1 MPRIPDYR
9 GGVSPQ
15 GDIPQRGAQP
25 SDLGGTGFSELGQ
38 GLQQGGS
45 RLAEAQRFR
54 NQRIAA
60 HEVTRTDIAM
70 LRAKSELS
78 IELQEMAK
86 QWKPEDGELVPAMQE
101 KVRARMESLAFDAQG
116 TMVHETTA
124 GRQHFEKQSA
134 QISNHFLLEAT
145 QVQSQVMGKQV
156 VLEHA
161 EALDREAN
169 YLQQSPGAFK
179 LAAHDFSEMIDNPN
193 GRYAALSVQQRTE
206 LKRGAMNALAKAT
219 AQGQIRAAPRVA
231 LTDLNQGWLGE
242 HLKDTDVPV
251 LINQAQTAVHALEI
265 DEDRAYREQER
276 QRVATA
282 RAISNKLLT
291 KLAAH
296 DADPTNPPL
305 TAQDLIDSGL
315 GQYDDN
321 GFQSLISV
329 LHTRSKEGAQQV
341 KTDPT
346 TFRDLFNRIHA
357 DPGDKKRLTDEMEIQ
372 NAFGKRQKLS
382 FADMQHLRK
391 EFQES
396 RTPEG
401 ARLSDT
407 KRIFFDGIKTQITK
421 SNLLLGKLD
430 PDGDFQLMQYTLAAN
445 RKIEEYRKAGKD
457 PHALFDPDNPDFLGS
472 PKMVS
477 RYQKTM
483 QQSIKDFSQ
492 KMREQKNKLPELPK
506 EQLRREGE
514 SYADWKKR
522 VNP

>member
-1 MPRIPDYR
+1 MPRIPDYH
-9 GGVSPQ
+9 GGVSAQ
-15 GDIPQRGAQP
+15 SDIPQRGAQP
-25 SDLGGTGFSELGQ
+25 GDLGGTGFSELGQ
-38 GLQQGGS
+38 GIQQAGS
-45 RLAEAQRFR
+45 RVAEAQRFY
-54 NQRIAA
+54 NQRKAA

-70 LRAKSELS
+70 LKAQTDLS
-78 IELQEMAK
+78 LELQDMAK
-86 QWKPEDGELVPAMQE
+86 NWKPEDGELVPAMQE
-101 KVRARMESLAFDAQG
+101 KVRERMESLAFDGESA
-116 TMVHETTA
+116 VHDTVV
-124 GRQHFEKQSA
+124 GRQHYEKKAAELS
-134 QISNHFLLEAT
+134 SHFLLASTKAQSEA
-145 QVQSQVMGKQV
+145 MGRQV
-156 VLEHA
+156 VIEHNQA
-161 EALDREAN
+161 VDQAGN
-169 YLQQSPGAFK
+169 TLQQNPDAF
-179 LAAHDFSEMIDNPN
+179 DVYQQQFSEMVDNPN
-193 GRYAALSVQQRTE
+193 GRYAAIPAQQRE
-206 LKRGAMNALAKAT
+206 EIKRSAMQALAKST
-219 AQGQIRAAPRVA
+219 VQGKIRQAPRVA
-231 LTDLNQGWLGE
+231 LNDLNTGWLSE
-242 HLKDTDVPV
+242 HLKDTDTPV

-276 QRVATA
+276 QRVAAA

-341 KTDPT
+341 KTDPA

-357 DPGDKKRLTDEMEIQ
+357 APGDKRRLTDETAIQ
-372 NAFGKRQKLS
+372 NAFGRQGKLS
-382 FADMQHLRK
+382 FADMTHLRK

-396 RTPEG
+396 RTPDG

-430 PDGDFQLMQYTLAAN
+430 PDGDYQLMQYQLMAA
-445 RKIEEYRKAGKD
+445 RKIEAYRKEGKD
-457 PHALFDPDNPDFLGS
+457 PHDLFDPDKPDYIGS
-472 PKMVS
+472 PKIIS

-492 KMREQKNKLPELPK
+492 KMRAEKNKLPEIPK
-506 EQLRREGE
+506 EHMRRDGE